1 MSDKLNLLIPLAGSG
16 KHFKDQGFIFPK
28 PLIEVR
34 GKPMVQI
41 VCENLAGLDATTTI
55 FVVRKED
62 VDGFALADVL
72 RLLVPGCEIII
83 SERPTAGAACS
94 ALMAI
99 KYINNDDPLVIANG
113 DQYLD
118 IKVADFLADARR
130 RKLDGS
136 MITFR
141 SIHPKWSFAKLDN
154 EGYVMETAEKRPI
167 SDLATAGI
175 YYFAAGRLFVEAAQA
190 MIRKEARV
198 MDQFFICPSYNELIL
213 QGKKIGIYE
222 IGKQAMLPLS
232 TPEEV
237 KAFEQHELVT
247 TYA

>member
-1 MSDKLNLLIPLAGSG
+1 MSAKLNLLIPLAGSG

-28 PLIEVR
+28 PLIEVK
-34 GKPMVQI
+34 GKPMIQV
-41 VCENLAGLDATTTI
+41 VCENLAGLAATRLI

-72 RLLVPGCEIII
+72 RLLAPGNEIII
-83 SERPTAGAACS
+83 SEQPTAGAACS

-99 KYINNDDPLVIANG
+99 KFIKNDDPLIIANG
-113 DQYLD
+113 DQFLD
-118 IKVADFLADARR
+118 IDVAGFLADARE

-136 MITFR
+136 MITFK
-141 SIHPKWSFAKLDN
+141 SIHPKWSFAKLDD

-167 SDLATAGI
+167 SNSATAGL
-175 YYFAAGRLFVEAAQA
+175 YYFAKGRYFVEAAQA

-198 MDQFFICPSYNELIL
+198 MDQFFICPAYNELIL
-213 QGKKIGIYE
+213 LGKKIGVYPIE
-222 IGKQAMLPLS
+222 SKAMMPLS

-237 KAFEQHELVT
+237 KAFEQHELAVT
-247 TYA
+247 DA